1 MNAPSL
7 AVLLTWALALAWFCV
22 VGAWAGALARPAVG
36 VLGAVRVSLWIGF
49 GVVTAFVLAAG
60 LIWPLRGSAAVAASI
75 VLTVV
80 AVAIWVLVRLRRGPV
95 AAAGLVLT
103 RSWWAVVPVLALVVV
118 AVVAAHSV
126 FGPVTNYDTGLYHLN
141 AIQYAQDFPTIHG
154 LANLHTRLGTNVSA
168 FNLAAFGSN
177 TFWGDDAFRL
187 VAGLFVMTGFAD
199 VALRVLD
206 GGARTWRRP
215 GTYVLVL
222 ALAAAIPLLLH
233 DPGYRIASPSP
244 DTMAMVVTIVAGAY
258 LVDALATREHA
269 WTAVAIVV
277 AALAASTRT
286 QLWVVFAM
294 TAVVLLV
301 SWALA
306 RRRHERPDLGS
317 RALVVAGSVLA
328 VATGVLM
335 AVRDVILSGWL
346 LFPASYLPMP
356 VDWRVPKAAA
366 DSTRD
371 WILSWARDTSV
382 GPDKTL
388 ASWYWL
394 GSWFTRTLEDNWV
407 RAGLALLVVGVIV
420 WAVAAVAG
428 RRLGAGQADDQADKA
443 DQSPTGGVG
452 GWPVLVLALL
462 PTLAGLGAWF
472 FTAPD
477 PRFAW
482 GSLLLLGA
490 IPAGLAFVRLRVLW
504 PTFGDDRPGP
514 AGVIA
519 TGLLALVAVP
529 YGVAQA
535 RAAGDL
541 TAAIPTEIRTYE
553 AGPVTV
559 VAAVAPLARPPI
571 EAYRLGDGNDIGLT
585 QGGDQCWAF
594 TPCMPYPNDALR
606 FRGPTLAD
614 GFTTVETPAP

>member
-7 AVLLTWALALAWFCV
+7 AVLLTWALALVWFCV

-36 VLGAVRVSLWIGF
+36 VLGAVRVSLWLGF

-60 LIWPLRGSAAVAASI
+60 LVWPLRGSATVVAAV

-80 AVAIWVLVRLRRGPV
+80 AVAVRVLVRLRRGPV
-95 AAAGLVLT
+95 TGGGPALT
-103 RSWWAVVPVLALVVV
+103 RSWWAVVPVVALAVV
-118 AVVAAHSV
+118 AVIAAHSV

-141 AIQYAQDFPTIHG
+141 AIIYAQDFPTIHG

-177 TFWGDDAFRL
+177 SFWGDDAFRL

-199 VALRVLD
+199 VCLRVLD
-206 GGARTWRRP
+206 GRGRSWRRP

-222 ALAAAIPLLLH
+222 ALAAAIPLLLQ

-244 DTMAMVVTIVAGAY
+244 DTMAMVVTVVAGAY
-258 LVDALATREHA
+258 LVDALVTRERA

-286 QLWVVFAM
+286 QLWVVFAV
-294 TAVVLLV
+294 TVVVLV
-301 SWALA
+301 VGWALG
-306 RRRHERPDLGS
+306 RRKDTPADLGS
-317 RALVVAGSVLA
+317 RVLVAAGSALA
-328 VATGVLM
+328 VLTGVLM
-335 AVRDVILSGWL
+335 AVRDVVLSGWL
-346 LFPASYLPMP
+346 LFPATYLPMP

-371 WILSWARDTSV
+371 WILSWARDTSA
-382 GPDKTL
+382 GPERTL
-388 ASWYWL
+388 TSWYWL
-394 GSWFTRTLEDNWV
+394 SSWFTRTLEDAWV
-407 RAGLALLVVGVIV
+407 RAGLALLVVAVV
-420 WAVAAVAG
+420 AWAVAAVAG
-428 RRLGAGQADDQADKA
+428 RRVAARSDDVAA
-443 DQSPTGGVG
+443 AGVG

-490 IPAGLAFVRLRVLW
+490 VPAGLAFVRLRDLW
-504 PTFGDDRPGP
+504 PGFGDDRPGP

-529 YGVAQA
+529 YGVVQA

-541 TAAIPTEIRTYE
+541 TAGTPTEIRTYD

-559 VAAVAPLARPPI
+559 VASVVPLARPPI
-571 EAYRLGDGNDIGLT
+571 EEFALPDGRSVGLT

-594 TPCMPYPNDALR
+594 VPCMPYPNDALR
-606 FRGPTLAD
+606 FRGSDLAD
-614 GFTTVETPAP
+614 GFTTVESPAQ